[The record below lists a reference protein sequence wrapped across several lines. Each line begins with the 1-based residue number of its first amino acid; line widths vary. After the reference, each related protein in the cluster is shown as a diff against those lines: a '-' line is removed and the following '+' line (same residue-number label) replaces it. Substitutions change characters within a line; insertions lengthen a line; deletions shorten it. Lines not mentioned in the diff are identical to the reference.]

1 MTAPPPALPR
11 KSETG
16 QGLARILKSNSCLH
30 LLFILIMELVAYRR
44 LFSIFF
50 LSDDFELLQSN
61 TLWLNPGRG
70 FFRPIPKL
78 IMLSLHFL
86 FGNRT
91 FAFHLLSFLIHYA
104 NALLIYF
111 ILQKLMR
118 DRPAALIGSAL
129 FAVNY
134 LNSEAVFWIS
144 SINSILVTLFMLLG
158 IHSFLNYLESAA
170 TGYKKRALVFLVL
183 GLLSNENAIMLPV
196 LLFILYECYSKF
208 KASVRF
214 ADLARDLAGQF
225 TVIFAYVL
233 VKALSLIAN
242 FRQGT
247 LSFGYHVI
255 RNLRFF
261 ILSLF
266 TFNPF
271 NDLPFVY
278 IDTNLLNIFLPRPI
292 KKLEPTFDLSHF
304 YFPLLL
310 GAIILAVSIYIVFKG
325 PAKLKYALL
334 AVVASTLPVLM
345 LSSTNLP
352 FGGYYRYPL
361 RLLYLP
367 SALFM
372 IFLALFLNKALLWL
386 RRRSELRKY
395 SALLMVL
402 FFSLLLSETIKTG
415 SRNSDWL
422 KASAITRSIL
432 GQFDKFIGPYPE
444 PRRIVLFNVPDNY
457 RGAYIFR
464 NGIAAAIKL
473 YFPAA
478 KVKIGSSRLR
488 AKDVAGFKPRASGL
502 LFLDCAGGKL
512 TPIPD

>member
-1 MTAPPPALPR
+1 MPLALP
-11 KSETG
+11 KKTGTG
-16 QGLARILKSNSCLH
+16 QSLVRILKNNSSLH
-30 LLFILIMELVAYRR
+30 FLFILIMELLAYRH

-50 LSDDFELLQSN
+50 LSDDFELLQRN
-61 TLWLNPGRG
+61 MLWLNPSQG

-78 IMLSLHFL
+78 IMLSFHFL
-86 FGNRT
+86 FGTRT

-118 DRPAALIGSAL
+118 NKPAALIGSAL
-129 FAVNY
+129 FVVNY

-144 SINSILVTLFMLLG
+144 SINSILVTLFILLA
-158 IHSFLNYLESAA
+158 INSFLNYLAFA
-170 TGYKKRALVFLVL
+170 TTGYKKQSLAYLVL
-183 GLLSNENAIMLPV
+183 GLLTNENAIMLPA

-208 KASVRF
+208 KSKIRF
-214 ADLARDLAGQF
+214 ADLLKDLTGHF
-225 TVIFAYVL
+225 IIIFAYVL
-233 VKALSLIAN
+233 VKSLSLVSN

-261 ILSLF
+261 ILSIF

-278 IDTNLLNIFLPRPI
+278 IDTNLLNIFLQHPI
-292 KKLEPTFDLSHF
+292 KKLDPKFDLFHF
-304 YFPLLL
+304 YFPLLI
-310 GAIILAVSIYIVFKG
+310 GAIILAFFIYILFKG
-325 PAKLKYALL
+325 PAKLKYTSL
-334 AVVASTLPVLM
+334 AIIASTLPVVM

-361 RLLYLP
+361 RLMYLP
-367 SALFM
+367 SSLFV

-386 RRRSELRKY
+386 RKRSELRKY
-395 SALLMVL
+395 SAILMILV
-402 FFSLLLSETIKTG
+402 FSLLLSETIKTNG
-415 SRNSDWL
+415 RNSDWL
-422 KASAITRSIL
+422 RASAITRSIL
-432 GQFDKFIGPYPE
+432 GQFGKFIGSSPE
-444 PRRIVLFNVPDNY
+444 TRHIVLFNVPDNY
-457 RGAYIFR
+457 QGAYIFR
-464 NGIAAAIKL
+464 NGLAAAIKL

-478 KVKIGSSRLR
+478 KVKIEPSKLP
-488 AKDVAGFKPRASGL
+488 AKNAGKFKTHESGL
-502 LFLDCAGGKL
+502 IFLDCAGGKL